1 MRLIGAAAATGVAL
15 SAMILEG
22 AAGAVSAAP
31 QAPAVHRATTI
42 QGHQR
47 VPLPCKIVKTNK
59 VVKVFKFGH
68 WQLVITQVKK
78 IVCSPIH
85 TPTPPPSPPP
95 CSTVGQT
102 ARTSS
107 GLTDRRSVSPRWA
120 AAHERP

>member
-95 CSTVGQT
+95 LQHRGADCAHIEWVNGQKVCFPT
-102 ARTSS
+102 LGGGT
-107 GLTDRRSVSPRWA
+107 
-120 AAHERP
+120 